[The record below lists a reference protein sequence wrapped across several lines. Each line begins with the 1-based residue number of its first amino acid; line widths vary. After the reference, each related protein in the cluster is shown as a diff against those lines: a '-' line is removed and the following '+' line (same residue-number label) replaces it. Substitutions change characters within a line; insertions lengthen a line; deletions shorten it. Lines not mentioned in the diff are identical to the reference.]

1 MVNVLIKNVDEKA
14 YKAAKMLAV
23 REDKNIGEVVS
34 QAIFLFASQMER
46 KGLLAVKPVDFG
58 KGTENLSREIDKIL
72 YE

>member
-14 YKAAKMLAV
+14 YKAAKMLAG